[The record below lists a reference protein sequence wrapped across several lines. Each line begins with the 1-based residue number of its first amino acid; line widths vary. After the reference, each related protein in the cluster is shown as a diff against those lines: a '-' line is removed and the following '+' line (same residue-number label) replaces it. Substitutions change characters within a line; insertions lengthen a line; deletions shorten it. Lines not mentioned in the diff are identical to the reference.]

1 MVSAV
6 SAHLGLLPRSFS
18 FLLSPRCAKI
28 NASFSLVCVFDLL
41 VLLNRKRPAWILPS
55 ELQNSSTAGPRYFL
69 SFEIRSVWTYGR
81 LCDAT
86 TPTDWA
92 ELFLVG
98 GKKKKVSWKECY
110 NPIRCS
116 LEWAVPCSPCQ
127 RAITDFC
134 SLLSSLLRVV
144 GPNSGLKQQTTTLS
158 PLRASERERE
168 RERASVGRWGV
179 GWLRERERKRMTL
192 HEKEDQCEQHRG

>member
-1 MVSAV
+1 MKVWGRIKSSEIEDGVSCQC
-6 SAHLGLLPRSFS
+6 SSGTTPSF
-18 FLLSPRCAKI
+18 FLLSAQPRCAKI

-41 VLLNRKRPAWILPS
+41 VLLNRKRRTWILPN
-55 ELQNSSTAGPRYFL
+55 ELQNSSTVGPRYFL
-69 SFEIRSVWTYGR
+69 SFEIRSVWMYGR

-98 GKKKKVSWKECY
+98 GKKVSWKECY

-158 PLRASERERE
+158 PLRERGRERERE
-168 RERASVGRWGV
+168 RERESV
-179 GWLRERERKRMTL
+179 
-192 HEKEDQCEQHRG
+192 